1 MFQDHIGL
9 FQNQTKFIKLISYF
23 LPHDKVGKKTDKYAL
38 VVIDIA
44 SRYVDVEALT
54 SKSSDEVSN
63 AFKTIYS
70 RKLKWPNTL
79 IVNYPGREFMGSVT
93 TLMNE
98 KKVDIKRSE
107 AGNHRSSSFC

>member
-9 FQNQTKFIKLISYF
+9 FQNQTKFTKQISYSSPTMKSEEKLIYI
-23 LPHDKVGKKTDKYAL
+23 YAL

-63 AFKTIYS
+63 AFKKIYS
-70 RKLKWPNTL
+70 RK
-79 IVNYPGREFMGSVT
+79 
-93 TLMNE
+93 
-98 KKVDIKRSE
+98 
-107 AGNHRSSSFC
+107 